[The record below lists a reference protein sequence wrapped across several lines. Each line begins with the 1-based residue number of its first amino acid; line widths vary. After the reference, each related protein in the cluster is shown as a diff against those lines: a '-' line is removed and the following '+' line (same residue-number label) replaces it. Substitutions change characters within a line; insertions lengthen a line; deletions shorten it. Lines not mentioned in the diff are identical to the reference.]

1 MSCQH
6 LLLPEI
12 LATARDTTTG
22 SYAVSFYYCE
32 RYDFAVTMLAYAAYA
47 DAEILLL
54 PEILLVRERY
64 YFAVSFAVEYI

>member
-1 MSCQH
+1 MLTYADAEIIR
-6 LLLPEI
+6 LLLAAT
-12 LATARDTTTG
+12 LSASTTARDTT
-22 SYAVSFYYCE
+22 SQSLCW
-32 RYDFAVTMLAYAAYA
+32 RMLAYA